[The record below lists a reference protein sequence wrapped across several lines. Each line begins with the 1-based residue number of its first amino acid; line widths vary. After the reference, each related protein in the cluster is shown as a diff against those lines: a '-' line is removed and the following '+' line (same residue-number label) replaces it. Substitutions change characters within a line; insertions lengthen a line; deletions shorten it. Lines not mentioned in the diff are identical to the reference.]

1 MNYQQYEQEK
11 QKLMHTCK
19 SFEEYEE
26 EIKKLVKRLEKER
39 KNEAIKQ
46 RMGKLKSYLKVRK
59 NKTLILR

>member
-46 RMGKLKSYLKVRK
+46 RMGKLKSH
-59 NKTLILR
+59 

>member
-11 QKLMHTCK
+11 QKLLYTCK

-46 RMGKLKSYLKVRK
+46 RMGKLKSY
-59 NKTLILR
+59 